1 MLSLLFAA
9 PSYGTP
15 FLRRDDP
22 SPEVTKALVDAG
34 VDVGKQVATPKNVAP
49 PKNLARVYGEVVV
62 MKDPLTTVQKVDQ
75 VLAIGDSYTAGIG
88 ANGYPDSWGWN
99 NCSRYYG
106 AWPVLL
112 SNKNEWKDF
121 GSASIANI

>member
-1 MLSLLFAA
+1 
-9 PSYGTP
+9 
-15 FLRRDDP
+15 
-22 SPEVTKALVDAG
+22 
-34 VDVGKQVATPKNVAP
+34 
-49 PKNLARVYGEVVV
+49 
-62 MKDPLTTVQKVDQ
+62 PLTTVQKVDQ

-121 GSASIANI
+121 GSASIVSRFLAYVYRPSYTIAHRFFNTPRLTRTSARSSQLAAAAGPSTPKVHRASAKALGKRLVDLTSPS